1 MSVSV
6 ENLSFS
12 YCTHDV
18 LDNVSFQAE
27 AGELLA
33 VLGPNGVGK
42 TTLFR
47 CILGLQRNYTGT
59 IRINGDDTK
68 ALSTREL
75 AHRVAYISQL
85 HGQTFAYSVL
95 DMVLM
100 GTSHTLSAIAVPG
113 RRETE
118 TAMAAL
124 ENLGVANLAKKNF
137 SHLSGG
143 EQQLVL
149 IARALAQQTK
159 TLLMDEPTA
168 SLDYGNQ
175 SQVLDTVRKLVTDGY
190 SVILTTHNPQHALW
204 YADKALAISEGRSV
218 AFGTPR
224 DIIVP
229 ELIKKLYGV
238 RVDVFDTEG
247 GALIAPIPERRGSNV
262 LLEYG
267 EDTFSKRR
275 GGKYAAV

>member
-1 MSVSV
+1 MSVQV

-18 LDNVSFQAE
+18 LKNLSFKAE

-59 IRINGDDTK
+59 IRIDGDETGL
-68 ALSTREL
+68 LSTREL

-85 HGQTFAYSVL
+85 HGQAFAYSVT

-100 GTSHTLSAIAVPG
+100 GTSHTLSSVSMPG
-113 RRETE
+113 KKEMN
-118 TAMAAL
+118 TAAEAL
-124 ENLGVANLAKKNF
+124 EVMGISHLAKKNF

-175 SQVLDTVRKLVTDGY
+175 SQVLETVRKLAHSGY
-190 SVILTTHNPQHALW
+190 AVILSTHNPQHALW
-204 YADKALAISEGRSV
+204 YADKALALCDGRAA
-218 AFGTPR
+218 AFGGSR
-224 DIIVP
+224 EVIDAA
-229 ELIKKLYGV
+229 LIKRLYGV
-238 RVDVFDTEG
+238 SVDTFDTSG
-247 GALIAPIPERRGSNV
+247 GILIAPVPERS
-262 LLEYG
+262 
-267 EDTFSKRR
+267 
-275 GGKYAAV
+275 AV